1 MNTNLEIK
9 LLVLTFAFSYSAAFC
24 SVHSWKTPVATTIR
38 ADTDDNLYY
47 INEERR
53 SLMNLILVSSVAV
66 TVGGLAVPYFAFFM
80 PPSATGGSGETTA
93 KDAIGN
99 EIITSQYLEHKQA
112 GDRSLVQGLRGD
124 AT

>member
-1 MNTNLEIK
+1 MK
-9 LLVLTFAFSYSAAFC
+9 LLVLTFAFSSSSAFC
-24 SVHSWKTPVATTIR
+24 SVHSFKTPVLTINK
-38 ADTDDNLYY
+38 AVTDGNLYY

-80 PPSATGGSGETTA
+80 PPSATGGSSETIA

-99 EIITSQYLEHKQA
+99 DIIMSKYLEHKQA